1 MSRNIDFES
10 SVLDAKNYIVTGRVQ
25 GVGFRWFVLRRARS
39 LDLTG
44 WVRNLPDG
52 SVEVRAEG
60 TEAALDSLKAL
71 LEKGPAGSMVKNVQ
85 SRSASASGRFHDF
98 DITY

>member
-1 MSRNIDFES
+1 M
-10 SVLDAKNYIVTGRVQ
+10 LAKSYIVTGRVQ
-25 GVGFRWFVLRRARS
+25 GVGFRWFVLGRARS
-39 LDLTG
+39 LDITG

-60 TEAALDSLKAL
+60 SEAALESLESL
-71 LEKGPAGSMVKNVQ
+71 LEKGPAGSMVRDVQ
-85 SRSASASGRFHDF
+85 SRPSSASERYHDF

>member
-1 MSRNIDFES
+1 M
-10 SVLDAKNYIVTGRVQ
+10 VAKSFIVTGRVQ
-25 GVGFRWFVLRRARS
+25 GVGFRWFVLRRAKS
-39 LDLTG
+39 LEITG

-60 TEAALDSLKAL
+60 SEAALESLESL
-71 LEKGPAGSMVKNVQ
+71 LVKGPAGSMGKDVLSQ
-85 SRSASASGRFHDF
+85 PAAASGRFHDF

>member
-1 MSRNIDFES
+1 MKAGS
-10 SVLDAKNYIVTGRVQ
+10 YIVTGRVQ

-39 LDLTG
+39 LDITG
-44 WVRNLPDG
+44 WVKNLPDG

-60 TEAALDSLKAL
+60 SEAALESLESL
-71 LEKGPAGSMVKNVQ
+71 LEKGPAGSIVRGVQ
-85 SRSASASGRFHDF
+85 SQPASASGRYHDF